1 MNRIRIFISSVQRE
15 FAQKRKALRD
25 YLRGDPLMRRF
36 FDDRIHVTRETQEST
51 AAVPVNKQR
60 KYRTRES
67 EVRKIGLRCSPSAA
81 QVQSKCSIRCSQS
94 RYTPVASQR
103 LSRATEN

>member
-1 MNRIRIFISSVQRE
+1 MNLIRIFISSVQPRE
-15 FAQKRKALRD
+15 FAQERAALRD

-67 EVRKIGLRCSPSAA
+67 EIRENRIKVQPKCSPSAV
-81 QVQSKCSIRCSQS
+81 QVQYKMQPESL
-94 RYTPVASQR
+94 YTGR
-103 LSRATEN
+103 LSET